1 MKKQP
6 DAEAVITSIRAP
18 YRWLIRPERAPLIE
32 KAKYDAFRTE
42 LPFLYGILIAIACGL
57 ALTHVRYAPS
67 WLAIYLPLPLG
78 AACVVRMVYWL
89 RTTGWR
95 RPATSSGNPVRIRL
109 GLGAVLAFGFAC
121 WALALYPYGDALA
134 KSNVAVGV
142 FGAAVGCAFCL
153 VYMRARPVVVTI
165 VALAPFAPLILFSL
179 LNGEY
184 ASTAIAID
192 LVLMAGALAFV
203 FRGYYARLA
212 QLIRSQQRL
221 ARRREW
227 AARLAEENFRL
238 ANVDALTLLP
248 NRQRFFLDLDALLQA
263 RSGDRSAF
271 AVGLLEVDGLKPLDH
286 LFGREFR
293 DHVLKEVGRR
303 LSLLANPDVIIARA
317 GDRTF
322 GLIVRGN
329 VMDSQLRQMGTMIR
343 FHLEQPY
350 NVSEKLARLSVSVGF
365 AVYPEAGAI
374 AQHLYERA
382 EFALQHAKT
391 VRRGDTVVF
400 EQGHEKAIR
409 RESEIEHHLR
419 RADLEKELSVHF
431 QPIFDVSSKGIVA
444 FEALARWKSPVLGVI
459 PPTDFVA
466 VAERTH
472 LIHALTG
479 VLLRKTLDAASAWPA
494 QIRVSFN
501 LSARDLSSPGAID
514 TIIGIVLA
522 SGIAAH
528 RINFEVTE
536 TALINDIDRAGEA
549 LLALKRTG
557 AHIYLDDFGTGYSNL
572 NYIHRLPLDVVK
584 IDRSFIADI
593 AEQES
598 ARIVVQTIVDLCH
611 RLSLDCIAE
620 GVETAS
626 QVNVLVRA
634 GCSVMQGYF
643 FGRPIGGSD
652 VVDSFLSNGF
662 LNEFS
667 GHHS

>member
-6 DAEAVITSIRAP
+6 DARAVITSIRAA
-18 YRWLIRPERAPLIE
+18 YRWLFGPERAPQLE
-32 KAKYDAFRTE
+32 KAEYDAFRTE
-42 LPFLYGILIAIACGL
+42 LPFFYGILIANACVL
-57 ALTHVRYAPS
+57 ALAHVQYAPP
-67 WLAIYLPLPLG
+67 WLAIYIPLTLS
-78 AACVVRMVYWL
+78 AACAVRMVYWL
-89 RTTGWR
+89 RTKGR
-95 RPATSSGNPVRIRL
+95 LRPGTSGGNLVRIRL
-109 GLGAVLAFGFAC
+109 GLGATLAFGFAC

-134 KSNVAVGV
+134 KCNVAVGV

-165 VALAPFAPLILFSL
+165 VAVAPFAPLVLFSL
-179 LNGEY
+179 LSHEY
-184 ASTAIAID
+184 ESTAFVID
-192 LVLMAGALAFV
+192 LILMSGALAFV

-212 QLIRSQQRL
+212 HLIRSQQRL
-221 ARRREW
+221 ARKREW
-227 AARLAEENFRL
+227 AAQLAEENFRL

-263 RSGDRSAF
+263 RSGDHSAF

-286 LFGREFR
+286 LFGHEFR

-317 GDRTF
+317 GDRAF

-329 VMDSQLRQMGTMIR
+329 VSDSQLRQMGTTIR

-350 NVSEKLARLSVSVGF
+350 AVSGKPARLSVSVGF
-365 AVYPEAGAI
+365 ALYPEAGTLAG
-374 AQHLYERA
+374 HLYERA

-391 VRRGDTVVF
+391 VRHGDTVVF
-400 EQGHEKAIR
+400 EQTHEKAIM
-409 RESEIEHHLR
+409 RESEIEHYLR

-459 PPTDFVA
+459 APTDFVA
-466 VAERTH
+466 IAERTH
-472 LIHALTG
+472 LIHALTS

-501 LSARDLSSPGAID
+501 LSARDLSSAGAID
-514 TIIGIVLA
+514 AIIGIVLA

-557 AHIYLDDFGTGYSNL
+557 AQIYLDDFGTGYSNL
-572 NYIHRLPLDVVK
+572 NYIHRLPIDVVK

-593 AEQES
+593 ADQES
-598 ARIVVQTIVDLCH
+598 ARIVVQTIIDLCRH
-611 RLSLDCIAE
+611 LALDCIAE

-626 QVNVLVRA
+626 QVNALLHA

-643 FGRPIGGSD
+643 FGRPIRRSD